1 MARAVPLRRSL
12 LVRLL
17 AASCLIAGCA
27 IAATAWIAASTAT
40 SALARQQGQTLEADS
55 EIVTQLSGYAV
66 AHTSWSGVE
75 PLLRQLSERFQL
87 RIALVGTDG
96 KTITDSAAQPP
107 AAPLPPSATATIDPL
122 SFDSSTPG
130 VQRPGLDPRVIGP
143 YRLTPDEVGLQ
154 RVYAEKGAMCLTNRG
169 GQAQVTQL
177 PTGRYVLKTSNVSR
191 EADRY
196 CGNPEDLI
204 AAPTQTEAKPLRALA
219 AATIMCLTREGVPVP
234 DELSVGPDFQ
244 LRDLLPPGETA
255 EPGAQ
260 CLQAARVEQLR
271 PYVAVPAQLYLGIGT
286 TAAREHFNLSGQN
299 RSKIIWAAAL
309 VLAVTLA
316 VTTLVGLRLVRPL
329 RALIHAARQD
339 PGAFARAPVTTR
351 DETGYL
357 AMAFNELT
365 ERRQQMDVQRKAMVA
380 DIAHELRSPLTN
392 IRGWLEVTRDGLV
405 EATPDLI
412 TSLHD
417 EAVVLQ
423 HIIDDL
429 QDLAS
434 ADAGTLRV
442 HPQPLP
448 ALEVLQQVAV
458 AHRAQAA
465 DVGLTVAVQAE
476 AGLEVLADPA
486 RIRQVLGNLVSNAVR
501 HTAGGGS
508 VTLAARAG
516 EGFVEVSVEDSG
528 CGIAEAELPLIFDRF
543 WRSEKSRSR
552 STGGSGLGLAIAR
565 HLVLAHGGTIRAQS
579 VVGVGTTMTVRLP
592 VQVDAER

>member
-1 MARAVPLRRSL
+1 MARAVPLYRSL

-40 SALARQQGQTLEADS
+40 SALARQQGQTLEADG

-66 AHTSWSGVE
+66 AHADWSGVE

-96 KTITDSAAQPP
+96 KTITDSAAEPP
-107 AAPLPPSATATIDPL
+107 PAPLPPSATATIDPL
-122 SFDSSTPG
+122 SFDSSTAG
-130 VQRPGLDPRVIGP
+130 VQRPGLDPRVTGP
-143 YRLTPDEVGLQ
+143 YLLTPEEADFQ
-154 RVYAEKGAMCLTNRG
+154 RVVAEKGVSCLTKHG
-169 GQAQVTQL
+169 VQAQATAL
-177 PTGRYVLKTSNVSR
+177 PTGRYLIQSDHVPQT
-191 EADRY
+191 ADTY
-196 CGNPEDLI
+196 CGNPEMLLSAPAQTEKKPLADLATAI
-204 AAPTQTEAKPLRALA
+204 AACLARQGLPIPHALSVSPAFELRAL
-219 AATIMCLTREGVPVP
+219 VP
-234 DELSVGPDFQ
+234 
-244 LRDLLPPGETA
+244 RGETA
-255 EPGAQ
+255 EQEQQ
-260 CLQAARVEQLR
+260 CMRTARVEQLR
-271 PYVAVPAQLYLGIGT
+271 PYVAAPAQLYLGIGT

-299 RSKIIWAAAL
+299 RSKIIWTAAV

-365 ERRQQMDVQRKAMVA
+365 ERRQQMDAQRKAMVA

-405 EATPDLI
+405 EATPELI

-417 EAVVLQ
+417 EALVLQ

-442 HPQPLP
+442 HPQVLP

-465 DVGLTVAVQAE
+465 DAGIAVAVQAE
-476 AGLEVLADPA
+476 ARLEVFADPA

-501 HTAGGGS
+501 HTASGGS

-516 EGFVEVSVEDSG
+516 EGFVELSVQDTG

-565 HLVLAHGGTIRAQS
+565 HLVLAHGGTLRAES

-592 VQVDAER
+592 GQVEAER